1 MDDSNWW
8 VWALIALAVIALIAI
23 IGIMMRNRVNAK
35 KVERDRFRAGE
46 LREEAEVGAVEASRR
61 EADAAA
67 ARAEAEQ
74 ARVAAEQLDR
84 QAREQERDAG
94 QVRADAGDRLAKAD
108 ELDPDVD
115 ADNLTER
122 DVTTDSR
129 GIDGDP
135 STSDPRGDDDR
146 LTGERLSD
154 QPPAGE
160 HVSDTRRD
168 VP

>member
-8 VWALIALAVIALIAI
+8 IWALIALAVIALIAI
-23 IGIMMRNRVNAK
+23 IGITMRNRAHAK
-35 KVERDRFRAGE
+35 KVERDRYRAGE

-94 QVRADAGDRLAKAD
+94 EVRAETGDRLAKAD

-115 ADNLTER
+115 ADNLANR
-122 DVTTDSR
+122 DVADDR
-129 GIDGDP
+129 GID
-135 STSDPRGDDDR
+135 DDR
-146 LTGERLSD
+146 RTGERLGD

-160 HVSDTRRD
+160 HVRDTHRD